1 MTTPLLP
8 LLALVFTSMAILLLR
23 RPAVALGLADIPG
36 GRKQHQG
43 IIPLTGGLG
52 VFIGFLLVQPL
63 LSVPVSGLLPLYAG
77 LVLLVVCGVIDD
89 ARDMRSTV
97 KLAVQLAVAALMVL
111 WGQRVLVYLGDF
123 PLLGDV
129 YLGWVAVPITIV
141 AVAGLINAVNMM
153 DGVDGLAGGSA
164 LSVLGWLAL
173 VAVLQSQLVLF
184 AVIVTLASSLVGFLL
199 FNLRHPWRS
208 KASVFMGDAGSMA
221 LGFAIAWFVV
231 ELSQSP
237 SALISPIAYG
247 WLVAL
252 PVMDT
257 LSLMVRRLR
266 KGRSPFSA
274 DRDHLHHIFL
284 RAGFTPGQTTLILIL
299 IVASLGGVGVVLSLA
314 NVPDVLLLI
323 GLLLMFSLHALF
335 VAYAWQTSKALRRL
349 HRATLGRVHNPA
361 AVQMIRLRR
370 SEEIGKGR
378 RQVSL
383 TGLYLMALSIGLDA
397 RLTLLGWAMAVAAAL
412 LSYPAFWRDVLR
424 LKLFWA
430 SLLLTLYIFGRGLLS
445 GELSYSSDAFPW
457 WGLAAISG
465 LASLPIAWWL
475 AQYRLHWNWLVLALV
490 IGGGFSFLLN
500 ADWMRLELGEF
511 ASPWAWGPPAQV
523 GFMTSI
529 GLVMLLAMLF
539 VGLQRLGKGWR
550 PAAQVALAILLS
562 IPSVMVLMG
571 TGYVTAWFAAAM
583 GGTVYVLAS
592 PVLGRHQGYRLGRLG
607 LGSLLGIT
615 LLGVLTHDLLIM
627 ADTSLVQRLVEP
639 LQAVGFVLNGDFESA
654 RVLHPGVVE
663 RLMLWVNAWQGF
675 QEHWI
680 VGTGYLTPAIE
691 GQGLDGYRGY
701 ASLFANVASGLGVV
715 GLLGFTVVV
724 VLPLKALIWANL
736 NRHWHAVWGLGI
748 LSCGITI
755 LVFSILAMPLH
766 SPASVSLIVFII
778 AATQVA
784 IFQQGWIMNRKI
796 VKEALAINKCT
807 KSTSSV
813 GAASPLNNELND
825 IEQHSAR
832 GIKRVN
838 NG

>member
-1 MTTPLLP
+1 MTTPLIP
-8 LLALVFTSMAILLLR
+8 LVALLFSSLAILLLR

-63 LSVPVSGLLPLYAG
+63 LSLPLGQLLPLYVG
-77 LVLLVVCGVIDD
+77 LVVLVMCGVIDD

-111 WGQRVLVYLGDF
+111 WGQQVLIYLGDF

-129 YLGWVAVPITIV
+129 YLGWVAVPITII

-184 AVIVTLASSLVGFLL
+184 AVIITLASSLVGFLI

-237 SALISPIAYG
+237 NALISPIAYG

-266 KGRSPFSA
+266 KRRSPFSA

-284 RAGFTPGQTTLILIL
+284 RAGFTPGQTTLILML
-299 IVASLGGVGVVLSLA
+299 VVATLGGIGVVLSLA
-314 NVPDVLLLI
+314 DVPDELLLI
-323 GLLLMFSLHALF
+323 GLLLMFVLHAVF

-349 HRATLGRVHNPA
+349 HRATLGREHHPA
-361 AVQMIRLRR
+361 ATQMIRLRR
-370 SEEIGKGR
+370 SEQIGKGR
-378 RQVSL
+378 RQISL
-383 TGLYLMALSIGLDA
+383 VGLYLMALSIGFDS
-397 RLTLLGWAMAVAAAL
+397 RLTLLGGAMAVAAAL
-412 LSYPAFWRDVLR
+412 LSYPLFWRDVLR
-424 LKLFWA
+424 LKVFWI
-430 SLLLTLYIFGRGLLS
+430 SLLLTLYVLVRGLIS
-445 GELSYSSDAFPW
+445 GELLFSIEAFPW
-457 WGLAAISG
+457 WGLAAITG
-465 LASLPIAWWL
+465 LISLPIAWWL

-490 IGGGFSFLLN
+490 LGGGFSFMLH
-500 ADWMRLELGEF
+500 ADWNRLELGDF
-511 ASPWAWGPPAQV
+511 ATPQAWGAPAHV
-523 GFMTSI
+523 GFMTSL

-562 IPSVMVLMG
+562 VPSVMVLMG
-571 TGYVTAWFAAAM
+571 TGYVTAWLATVM

-592 PVLGRHQGYRLGRLG
+592 PVLGKHQGYRLGRLG

-615 LLGVLTHDLLIM
+615 LIGVLTHDLFIM
-627 ADTSLVQRLVEP
+627 TDVSLVQRLVEP
-639 LQAVGFVLNGDFESA
+639 LQAVGLVLSGKLDEA
-654 RVLHPGVVE
+654 RVLHAGVVE
-663 RLMLWVNAWQGF
+663 RLMLWGNAWEGF
-675 QEHWI
+675 RANWFT
-680 VGTGYLTPAIE
+680 GTGYLTPAIE
-691 GQGLDGYRGY
+691 GQELAGYRGY
-701 ASLFANVASGLGVV
+701 ASLFASVASGLGAV
-715 GLLGFTVVV
+715 GLVGFAVV
-724 VLPLKALIWANL
+724 VLLPFKALVWTSL

-755 LVFSILAMPLH
+755 CVFCLLAMPLH
-766 SPASVSLIVFII
+766 SPASVSLIVLII
-778 AATQVA
+778 SAAQVA
-784 IFQQGWIMNRKI
+784 IFQHSWIMNRKV
-796 VKEALAINKCT
+796 VKESLESKNSFSEAKL
-807 KSTSSV
+807 
-813 GAASPLNNELND
+813 LNNEPKQPKSTLSQRD
-825 IEQHSAR
+825 
-832 GIKRVN
+832 KTW
-838 NG
+838 